1 MSQKRRLFA
10 PTAALAALL
19 LIPAPG
25 DAQEAAP
32 TRGTPAATPV
42 PAPAPTPRDQWAEMR
57 LDAKRKVTDAMAGE
71 TLERLTIREPK
82 AKELFEKAYG
92 WAVFD
97 NFKFG
102 IGLSGAGGNGVAVE
116 RAGGKRIYMKM
127 GSAGIGLTLGGQ
139 KYRIVFLMQDSQTFE
154 RFVAKGWYADASAR
168 AAAGKEGGASGTS
181 FVNGLAIYQLN
192 ESGLMASLDISS
204 TWYSKDDELN

>member
-1 MSQKRRLFA
+1 MRQIRRVFA
-10 PTAALAALL
+10 PSLVLTALL
-19 LIPAPG
+19 ALPAAGGAQEPAPVK
-25 DAQEAAP
+25 E
-32 TRGTPAATPV
+32 TPAAK
-42 PAPAPTPRDQWAEMR
+42 PAPAATPRDQWAEMR
-57 LDAKRKVTDAMAGE
+57 LDARRRVVDAMAGE

-92 WAVFD
+92 YAVFD

-102 IGLSGAGGNGVAVE
+102 IGLSGAGGTGVAVE

-139 KYRIVFLMQDSQTFE
+139 KYRVVFLMQDSQTFE
-154 RFVAKGWYADASAR
+154 RFVSKGWYADASAR
-168 AAAGKEGGASGTS
+168 AAAGKEGGASGTA

-192 ESGLMASLDISS
+192 ESGLMASVDIAS
-204 TWYSKDDELN
+204 TWYTKDDELN